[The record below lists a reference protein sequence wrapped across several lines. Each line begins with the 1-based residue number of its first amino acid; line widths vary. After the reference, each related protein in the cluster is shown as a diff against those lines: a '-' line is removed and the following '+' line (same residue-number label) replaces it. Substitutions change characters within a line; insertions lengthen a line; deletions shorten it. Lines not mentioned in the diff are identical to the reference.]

1 MNGVTWTP
9 SRGATWTT
17 PRGATWTP
25 QRVATWTHQE
35 EQNGPHQDEQ
45 QGPHQEEFCVFLM
58 FCYWFKC
65 YTNPV
70 TDHIMPFEGCKLVI
84 FTRFEFCI

>member
-1 MNGVTWTP
+1 MLLLFLLSMLLLLGVHKEEQHGP
-9 SRGATWTT
+9 
-17 PRGATWTP
+17 
-25 QRVATWTHQE
+25 HKE